1 MVLGDLVEGDG
12 IKLLISYETYALS
25 ETGGE
30 LGEKVTT
37 VEVSK
42 ISSLPELEN
51 SHFEIPKGAKKITET
66 YDSYV
71 KCYLH

>member
-1 MVLGDLVEGDG
+1 MVLGDLAEGDGDG

-51 SHFEIPKGAKKITET
+51 SHFEIQKGAKKITET
-66 YDSYV
+66 YES
-71 KCYLH
+71 